1 MILVKGIPFN
11 IDIYNWVDDGRSKAV
26 RFSKKA
32 IKDDCI
38 VFKYLLDHVY
48 EKEKKDDQE
57 QEMLLDFGNQKTY
70 RKYSDLSLFM
80 FMEFMNILLEV
91 ATGISKEF
99 KISLEYSVDDIEKE
113 VDVIEHVIMTWIH
126 FEGWTEDQ
134 FGPIDRQF
142 VDEKSSWPNQT
153 FAFYMYYYVKEI
165 RARIEKLKKIDLTQL
180 EEMQYN
186 IPTVEKT
193 KKFLK
198 DMIIIKFDL
207 NDFIIET
214 MDMIKDSTMTDNHA
228 MIAIHM
234 YDKLFTKK
242 IPKCESWRRMYARY
256 FDKDSDNFESFWKAH
271 MNHCIV
277 YLLRDYINWT
287 LEVEYIEFY
296 NIYTTKDYKYHLND
310 LSILVSIEEFEKRK
324 KTFFKDV
331 KSG

>member
-1 MILVKGIPFN
+1 M
-11 IDIYNWVDDGRSKAV
+11 
-26 RFSKKA
+26 
-32 IKDDCI
+32 
-38 VFKYLLDHVY
+38 FKYLLDHVY

-242 IPKCESWRRMYARY
+242 FQNVKVGDECMHDILTR
-256 FDKDSDNFESFWKAH
+256 
-271 MNHCIV
+271 IV
-277 YLLRDYINWT
+277 I
-287 LEVEYIEFY
+287 I
-296 NIYTTKDYKYHLND
+296 LNRFGKH
-310 LSILVSIEEFEKRK
+310 I
-324 KTFFKDV
+324 
-331 KSG
+331 